1 MVTKIFRYDRS
12 NIMLLLND
20 DEVDAIA
27 LPTAVKK
34 VGWGGQNV
42 SKSDDVIL
50 GWSLDVFT
58 ILNEKHFGAF
68 TIHILSTGCPS
79 FLRSPIWICLQQTN
93 LLGDFTQPSPS
104 TRWTPSIQLG
114 FRTAYFLPKVWP
126 KIRKLRNQKICQ
138 FEPTLKSSLF
148 SGSNF

>member
-50 GWSLDVFT
+50 G
-58 ILNEKHFGAF
+58 
-68 TIHILSTGCPS
+68 
-79 FLRSPIWICLQQTN
+79 
-93 LLGDFTQPSPS
+93 
-104 TRWTPSIQLG
+104 
-114 FRTAYFLPKVWP
+114 
-126 KIRKLRNQKICQ
+126 
-138 FEPTLKSSLF
+138 
-148 SGSNF
+148 